1 MTIGRRIALG
11 LLLAFFAQFFGLM
24 LAGAGHGWVAPLFIS
39 IVLWVLWPM
48 TLAIG
53 WPIGRGSRRT
63 LAAMIVAAL
72 VADAWLISKSL
83 GEADYISRYVEIN
96 GVVGS
101 LIIGLWL
108 LLWTIWQ
115 AILVCSLA
123 APRKPANDANA

>member
-1 MTIGRRIALG
+1 MTVGRRIALG
-11 LLLAFFAQFFGLM
+11 LLLAFFAQFLGLM

-53 WPIGRGSRRT
+53 WPIGRGGRLA

-72 VADAWLISKSL
+72 LADAWLISKSL
-83 GEADYISRYVEIN
+83 GEADYISRYIEIN
-96 GVVGS
+96 GAVGS

-115 AILVCSLA
+115 AILVCSLV
-123 APRKPANDANA
+123 APRNAANDANA